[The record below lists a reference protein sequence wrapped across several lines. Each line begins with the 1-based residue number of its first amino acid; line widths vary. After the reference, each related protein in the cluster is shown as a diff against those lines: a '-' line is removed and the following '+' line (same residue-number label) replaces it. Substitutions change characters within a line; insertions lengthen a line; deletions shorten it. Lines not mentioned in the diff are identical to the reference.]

1 MPVPVIPA
9 LTLEGWDTSPESQ
22 ISKLFEYYQAS
33 DYSQS
38 NSFIGNITSLKYTL
52 KQTRDMLQLSKLIE
66 ADIIRLY
73 GDFFDTVEPL
83 VDAKEI
89 QGGIIRVDI
98 NIKLTRGVKEY
109 TLTKAIHGKSSGIIG
124 YETKLQDKFQYDHQF

>member
-66 ADIIRLY
+66 ADIIRL
-73 GDFFDTVEPL
+73 
-83 VDAKEI
+83 
-89 QGGIIRVDI
+89 DI

-124 YETKLQDKFQYDHQF
+124 YETKLQDKFRYDHQF

>member
-89 QGGIIRVDI
+89 PGGIIRVDI
-98 NIKLTRGVKEY
+98 NIIISFRIIRSKYGRTTR
-109 TLTKAIHGKSSGIIG
+109 T
-124 YETKLQDKFQYDHQF
+124 